1 MAAKMTT
8 DALLRKCEKRGSP
21 RVRTDVP
28 IKYRVMRR
36 PESRAGLC
44 RGETYQHGRL
54 ADISASG
61 MCLEVPDSLR
71 AGQTVEVYVP
81 PTSNGAANGAQGLL
95 SIVSVVRAQQSL
107 DQWLAGV
114 RFEDRSNLF

>member
-1 MAAKMTT
+1 MAVETT
-8 DALLRKCEKRGSP
+8 INAVSEKRGSS
-21 RVRTDVP
+21 RVRIDAP
-28 IKYRVMRR
+28 IKYRVMLR
-36 PESRAGLC
+36 PESKAGLC

-61 MCLEVPDSLR
+61 MCIEVPDRLC

-81 PTSNGAANGAQGLL
+81 PTSSGAANGAQGLL
-95 SIVSVVRAQQSL
+95 SIVAVVRSQQSL

-114 RFEDRSNLF
+114 RFEDRTNLF